1 MINMLDLSVYLF
13 LCFIIMLILW
23 HYNKKGY

>member
-1 MINMLDLSVYLF
+1 MINMIDLSVYLF

>member
-1 MINMLDLSVYLF
+1 MINMIDLSVYLF
-13 LCFIIMLILW
+13 LCFIVMLILW

>member
-1 MINMLDLSVYLF
+1 MINMLDFSLYLF
-13 LCFIIMLILW
+13 LCFIVMLILW